1 MKNKYALPSKEAYLK
16 AKEDTK
22 AWQKYEVFSHRGYIE
37 NNNEL
42 YFFLK
47 GKDKIKVNYAEYK
60 SIIQLTDSGEK

>member
-1 MKNKYALPSKEAYLK
+1 MK
-16 AKEDTK
+16 KEDTK
-22 AWQKYEVFSHRGYIE
+22 DWQKYEVFSHRGYIE